1 MLSSDQKAKLRTGHP
16 GQTFTESEKEADAE
30 PAQRNEP
37 FFEIAV
43 EENKQKLTRAQK
55 IIEERRA
62 NKLILEQI
70 HEYGKFPSI
79 PIIIFSL
86 LTEPWLFDF
95 ASACTSFD

>member
-1 MLSSDQKAKLRTGHP
+1 MQEKMLSNDQKAKLRTGHP
-16 GQTFTESEKEADAE
+16 GQTFTEKQEEADAE

-62 NKLILEQI
+62 NKLVLEQI
-70 HEYGKFPSI
+70 HDYGKFPSI
-79 PIIIFSL
+79 PIYHYPVFV
-86 LTEPWLFDF
+86 D
-95 ASACTSFD
+95 

>member
-16 GQTFTESEKEADAE
+16 GQTFTEKEKEADAE